1 LLNFHYT
8 GLDVKILTTKIK
20 LIRTLQNKRAIK
32 QLSRLVSICKRSKT
46 VSKKR
51 FDDEINRIKEIEA
64 KDYKIF
70 DELFNNTGTHD
81 LYPYDVSFIEE
92 LKDSELYLLYLDFLS
107 HIEMKKKQHTYE
119 KKSKKLEINSNK
131 RKIELLEKR
140 LGNTLIT
147 AM

>member
-1 LLNFHYT
+1 MKNYSIGFILLEIIYCNYESNY
-8 GLDVKILTTKIK
+8 LDEVEKTLNDMNDLINEYFELITKEDPSY
-20 LIRTLQNKRAIK
+20 LE
-32 QLSRLVSICKRSKT
+32 
-46 VSKKR
+46 
-51 FDDEINRIKEIEA
+51 F
-64 KDYKIF
+64 IF

-119 KKSKKLEINSNK
+119 KKSKELEINSNK